1 MTKPASEKP
10 VHRKAAFA
18 PYAVVWSMLGAL
30 GLGYLGVAIFMP
42 SWLGDLKPAA
52 GRADSQHADT
62 EVAMTNLSVDV
73 AGLHSS
79 IAKLQLDVA
88 AVKSD
93 VQSQAG
99 QTQLLGTQLSALEDK
114 IRLGQTPVAS
124 AETTTAPAAESPPQ
138 DLDMAPASADAPA
151 KTAAQ
156 PTKVINKAP
165 AQGAPIVTGSVN
177 SGTGGSQAN
186 KANGDVISFGAAIVK
201 PAGKPIGVQIGS
213 GPSVDGLRS
222 SWNQLSDRSD
232 KLKKLKARYTDS
244 GDAVNPNFNLIAGPL
259 KSKAEAA
266 RICKELAV
274 QQVSCKVGEFKGEE
288 L

>member
-10 VHRKAAFA
+10 VHRKTSFS
-18 PYAVVWSMLGAL
+18 PYAIVWSMLGAL
-30 GLGYLGVAIFMP
+30 GLGYLGVAIFVP
-42 SWLGDLKPAA
+42 SWLGDLTPVA
-52 GRADSQHADT
+52 GRADSQRADT

-73 AGLHSS
+73 AGMHSS

-114 IRLGQTPVAS
+114 IRLGQTPVA
-124 AETTTAPAAESPPQ
+124 AAVEPATPPAAEAAPQ
-138 DLDMAPASADAPA
+138 DLAVAPPATSTKPAAKSA
-151 KTAAQ
+151 KI
-156 PTKVINKAP
+156 INKAQP
-165 AQGAPIVTGSVN
+165 QSAQIVTGSVD
-177 SGTGGSQAN
+177 SSTGASQAT
-186 KANGDVISFGAAIVK
+186 KASGEVISFGPAIVK
-201 PAGKPIGVQIGS
+201 PAGKPIGIQIGS
-213 GPSVDGLRS
+213 GPSIDGLRS
-222 SWNQLSDRSD
+222 SWSQLADRSD

-259 KSKAEAA
+259 KSRAEAA

>member
-10 VHRKAAFA
+10 VRRKMGFT

-30 GLGYLGVAIFMP
+30 GLGYLSVAIFVP
-42 SWLGDLKPAA
+42 SWLGDLTPVA
-52 GRADSQHADT
+52 GRGDSQRAET
-62 EVAMTNLSVDV
+62 EATVTNLSVDV

-79 IAKLQLDVA
+79 IAKLQNDVA
-88 AVKSD
+88 SVKAD

-114 IRLGQTPVAS
+114 VRPEQTPVAS
-124 AETTTAPAAESPPQ
+124 ATEPPSPLGAELATQNTAPTPGEAGSAKPAAH
-138 DLDMAPASADAPA
+138 PA
-151 KTAAQ
+151 KI
-156 PTKVINKAP
+156 INKAP
-165 AQGAPIVTGSVN
+165 PQTAPIVTGSVD
-177 SGTGGSQAN
+177 SSTGTSQAN
-186 KANGDVISFGAAIVK
+186 KASGDVISFGPAIVK
-201 PAGKPIGVQIGS
+201 PAGKPIGIQIGS
-213 GPSVDGLRS
+213 GPSIDGLRS
-222 SWNQLSDRSD
+222 SWSQLADRSD

-274 QQVSCKVGEFKGEE
+274 QQVSCKVGEFKGEA

>member
-1 MTKPASEKP
+1 
-10 VHRKAAFA
+10 
-18 PYAVVWSMLGAL
+18 MLGAL
-30 GLGYLGVAIFMP
+30 GLGYLGVAIFVP
-42 SWLGDLKPAA
+42 SWLGDLTPVA
-52 GRADSQHADT
+52 GRADSQRADT

-124 AETTTAPAAESPPQ
+124 AVEQAAPPAAEATPQ
-138 DLDMAPASADAPA
+138 DLAVAPPATSTKPAAKSA
-151 KTAAQ
+151 KI
-156 PTKVINKAP
+156 INKAQP
-165 AQGAPIVTGSVN
+165 QSAQIVTGSVD
-177 SGTGGSQAN
+177 SSTGASQAT
-186 KANGDVISFGAAIVK
+186 KASGDVISFGPAIVK
-201 PAGKPIGVQIGS
+201 PAGKPIGIQIGS
-213 GPSVDGLRS
+213 GPSIDGLRS
-222 SWNQLSDRSD
+222 SWSQLADRSD

-259 KSKAEAA
+259 KSRAEAA